1 MITDTQLQTSVFDE
15 LKLRPSVNSAHIGV
29 TATNGVI
36 ALTGRVVH
44 FAEKT
49 AAEDAAK
56 SVYGVQDVANKIA
69 VEIVDLC
76 QCTDQEIAAAALNA
90 LKWDFSLPNN
100 KVMVVV
106 KNAWITLSG
115 ELDWRYQKD
124 AAASSVRNLIGVAGI
139 SNDITIKPETKW
151 IDVKRKIEE
160 SFRRNAD
167 LEARCIHVSTNAG
180 TVTLT
185 GSVASWVQRYQ
196 AVSAAWSAPG
206 VTAVNNDL
214 TITP

>member
-90 LKWDFSLPNN
+90 THIIRPFPGTREATAKGRAAPTAKLAAEASAARIGCALCSLENPSSSRACALSAARNHPIRDPRCFSATCVISSVLGLR
-100 KVMVVV
+100 
-106 KNAWITLSG
+106 IRYFRGFLFRRLSG
-115 ELDWRYQKD
+115 NAPRS
-124 AAASSVRNLIGVAGI
+124 AIAIG
-139 SNDITIKPETKW
+139 
-151 IDVKRKIEE
+151 
-160 SFRRNAD
+160 
-167 LEARCIHVSTNAG
+167 
-180 TVTLT
+180 
-185 GSVASWVQRYQ
+185 
-196 AVSAAWSAPG
+196 
-206 VTAVNNDL
+206 
-214 TITP
+214 

>member
-15 LKLRPSVNSAHIGV
+15 LKWRPSVNAAHIGV
-29 TATNGVI
+29 TATDGVI
-36 ALTGRVVH
+36 TLTGRVVH

-56 SVYGVQDVANKIA
+56 SVYGVKGVANEIA
-69 VEIVDLC
+69 VEIVGMYKR
-76 QCTDQEIAAAALNA
+76 TDQDIAAAALNA
-90 LKWDFSLPNN
+90 LKWDFGVPND

-115 ELDWRYQKD
+115 KLDWRYQKD
-124 AAASSVRNLIGVAGI
+124 AAASCVRNLIGVAGVT
-139 SNDITIKPETKW
+139 NDITIKPETKW
-151 IDVKRKIEE
+151 IDVKGKIED

-167 LEARCIHVSTNAG
+167 LEARRIHVTTSAG
-180 TVTLT
+180 TVNLT
-185 GSVASWVQRYQ
+185 GSVASWAERDQ

-206 VTAVNNDL
+206 VTTVNNDL
-214 TITP
+214 MIIP